1 VRRVRKDP
9 FMTRLQARLRPRLLS
24 SAALGLL
31 VYLFLPADWQVNS
44 RRLAAWDI
52 GVLVYLVQAILMA
65 ARSSTGEMQK
75 RASLEDE
82 SAFVVLGL
90 TVAAAIASLGAIAVE
105 LIGIQGSAGGQ
116 QVFRLTMAGL
126 TILCS
131 WFFVHTIYAIHYA
144 HEFYGDGGERQGL
157 SFPHEDRPDYW
168 DFLYFSF
175 TMGAASQTSD
185 VTVVSRRMRRLVLA
199 HTILAFLFNTT
210 ILALAVNVGAGLI

>member
-1 VRRVRKDP
+1 
-9 FMTRLQARLRPRLLS
+9 MTRLQARLRPRLLS

-157 SFPHEDRPDYW
+157 SFPHENRPDYW